1 MNKVIMIGNLTRDP
15 EVNTTGSGI
24 TYCRFSIAVNRNFAN
39 ASGEREADFFNVVT
53 WRGLAENC
61 GKYLAK
67 GRKVAV
73 SGRLESRSYDDKE
86 GVKRYVTEII
96 ADDVEFLTPRGEGGS
111 SSQSITSELKPVE
124 SDDLP
129 F

>member
-1 MNKVIMIGNLTRDP
+1 MNKVMLIGNLTRDP
-15 EVNTTGSGI
+15 EVNVTSSGV

-39 ASGEREADFFNVVT
+39 ANGERETDFFNIIT
-53 WRGLAENC
+53 WRGLADTC

-67 GRKVAV
+67 GRKVAIV
-73 SGRLESRSYDDKE
+73 GRLETQSYEDKDGIRRTSFQIVAE
-86 GVKRYVTEII
+86 E
-96 ADDVEFLTPRGEGGS
+96 VEFLTPKTES
-111 SSQSITSELKPVE
+111 SNQDLISELKPVE

>member
-15 EVNTTGSGI
+15 EVNTTGTGV
-24 TYCRFSIAVNRNFAN
+24 TYCRFSIAVNRNYTN
-39 ASGEREADFFNVVT
+39 ASGEREVDFFNIIT
-53 WRGLAENC
+53 WRGLAETC

-73 SGRLESRSYDDKE
+73 SGRLETQTYEDKE
-86 GVKRYVTEII
+86 GIRRNAFQIVAEE
-96 ADDVEFLTPRGEGGS
+96 VEFLTPKSEATN
-111 SSQSITSELKPVE
+111 QDLVSELKPVE